1 MRISTALGV
10 ALLIAVAPAA
20 SAQGPVATV
29 LLAVGEVLLELN
41 SMGSATARA
50 DSAEIAVFIPVE
62 GDDEATRT
70 RLYRRAVD
78 RISAAARSAG
88 AEITADELVSYDAM
102 ANAIDVDMNSTVDM
116 NIPTEAVYPSSGG
129 GFAIIRLRNVAR
141 VDQLTQSIQQA
152 GGEITGTTYRVSDDR
167 AARRQARDNA
177 IAAAR
182 AEAEAYAASLGMRVG
197 RIARVTER
205 TQLDFFEMMMTGGS
219 ETMNAA
225 MAQAVGVSDGR
236 DVQSLARVGV
246 DFILVPR

>member
-29 LLAVGEVLLELN
+29 PLAVGEVLLELN

-88 AEITADELVSYDAM
+88 AEITADELVSYD
-102 ANAIDVDMNSTVDM
+102 
-116 NIPTEAVYPSSGG
+116 
-129 GFAIIRLRNVAR
+129 
-141 VDQLTQSIQQA
+141 
-152 GGEITGTTYRVSDDR
+152 
-167 AARRQARDNA
+167 
-177 IAAAR
+177 
-182 AEAEAYAASLGMRVG
+182 
-197 RIARVTER
+197 
-205 TQLDFFEMMMTGGS
+205 
-219 ETMNAA
+219 
-225 MAQAVGVSDGR
+225 
-236 DVQSLARVGV
+236 
-246 DFILVPR
+246 